1 MQRIKKLLRAAVRA
15 LIGEQRIRESVRR
28 IRKQRQ
34 EQSWKVTYFRAGQT
48 IRREPKR
55 WPESVS

>member
-1 MQRIKKLLRAAVRA
+1 MLKRLFRKALRA
-15 LIGEQRIRESVRR
+15 LIGEQRIRESVER
-28 IRKQRQ
+28 IHKERQ
-34 EQSWKVTYFRAGQT
+34 KQSWNVTYFRAGQT